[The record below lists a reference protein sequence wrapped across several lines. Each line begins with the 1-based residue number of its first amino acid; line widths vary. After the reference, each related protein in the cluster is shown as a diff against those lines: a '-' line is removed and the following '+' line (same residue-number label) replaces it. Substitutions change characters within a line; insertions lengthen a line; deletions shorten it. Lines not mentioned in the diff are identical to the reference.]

1 MQYLRGQMKPV
12 FNPFF
17 VLTGFFCLC
26 LNLYQVQAAD
36 THSGSNRYPTDTI
49 RKTTTAISKNI
60 QPLDEIE
67 LKSAIHFQYA
77 IRYNVPVEIVNNL
90 DLFRFMDLWIGTRYC
105 HGGSSLRGIDCSGLT
120 KRLLDDVY
128 CVKASRTV
136 SGQFKQ
142 CEEITREELRQG
154 DLIFFH
160 TTRPGLSHVGIYL
173 GNDYFIH
180 SGCTKGVS
188 IENLNHKY
196 YKNAYRKAGR
206 LVQQ

>member
-1 MQYLRGQMKPV
+1 MQYLRGQMKTL
-12 FNPFF
+12 FHPFYII
-17 VLTGFFCLC
+17 TGFFCLYIC
-26 LNLYQVQAAD
+26 FSQVQAAGIY
-36 THSGSNRYPTDTI
+36 TESTIFPTDTI
-49 RKTTTAISKNI
+49 RKSPTAITKNI

-90 DLFRFMDLWIGTRYC
+90 DLFRFMDVWIGTRYC

-128 CVKASRTV
+128 CIKASRTV

-142 CEEITREELRQG
+142 CQEIPREELQQG
-154 DLIFFH
+154 DLVFFH

>member
-1 MQYLRGQMKPV
+1 MKTLFHPLLV
-12 FNPFF
+12 IIG
-17 VLTGFFCLC
+17 LCCLC
-26 LNLYQVQAAD
+26 LSSFQLKAAGIC
-36 THSGSNRYPTDTI
+36 TISNNYPTDTI
-49 RKTTTAISKNI
+49 RKSPTAITKNI

-67 LKSAIHFQYA
+67 SKSAIHFQYA

-90 DLFRFMDLWIGTRYC
+90 DLFRFMDVWIGTRYC

-136 SGQFKQ
+136 TGQFNQ
-142 CEEITREELRQG
+142 CQEIPREELRQG
-154 DLIFFH
+154 DLVFFH

-173 GNDYFIH
+173 GNEYFIH